1 MTNTTIEKRLFAKPL
16 LGLCFLR
23 SLHYFLEYQIMQTL
37 SAIYTQSPRISA
49 RFTPESWS
57 LLATELRALFET
69 DVLNVLNS
77 RLPARI
83 LWTESPLSHL
93 KRVPKIVFDGILLS
107 RRRKRRKSRDF
118 SDDAH
123 SRLDGLPDYYRCNF
137 HFQTDGYLS
146 EHSAELYDHQVEL
159 LFAGAA
165 DAMRRI
171 VLPEVV
177 QLFDERGADSL
188 SASSPAPFAILELG
202 CGTGSM
208 TKNVRLA
215 FSSAE
220 IVATDL
226 SEPYLKKAR
235 RRLKGV
241 RFVEADAAKL
251 PFKDE
256 AYDLV
261 FSVFMFHELPREV
274 RNQVIQEVKRVLKPG
289 GIFFY
294 VDSLQL
300 DDRPNFNHILRNFP
314 RDFHEPY
321 YLNYIESPMRDLIE
335 PAGFRTLT
343 TRFGFLAK
351 GEVFKKI

>member
-1 MTNTTIEKRLFAKPL
+1 MTHTTAEKKLFAKPL
-16 LGLCFLR
+16 VGLCFLR

-37 SAIYTQSPRISA
+37 SAIYTRSPRISA

-57 LLATELRALFET
+57 LLATELRELFET
-69 DVLNVLNS
+69 DVHHVLNS

-93 KRVPKIVFDGILLS
+93 KRVPKIVFDGIRLS
-107 RRRKRRKSRDF
+107 KRRKKRHSRDF
-118 SDDAH
+118 TEDAH
-123 SRLDGLPDYYRCNF
+123 LRLEGLPDYYRCNF

-171 VLPEVV
+171 VLPDVV
-177 QLFDERGADSL
+177 RLFAGQAAGDAA
-188 SASSPAPFAILELG
+188 ASSPATVLELG

-241 RFVEADAAKL
+241 QFVEADAAKL

-261 FSVFMFHELPREV
+261 YSVFMFHELPREV
-274 RNQVIQEVKRVLKPG
+274 RNPVIQEVKRVLKPG

-314 RDFHEPY
+314 RDFHEPF

-351 GEVFKKI
+351 GEVFQKI